1 MPSASVKPSLYPPLP
16 FHLIRA
22 FSFFS
27 MVIVGVILAVFIYHL
42 HEQNYKLPWVFL
54 VVCLNN

>member
-1 MPSASVKPSLYPPLP
+1 MRSASVKPSLYPPLP

-27 MVIVGVILAVFIYHL
+27 TVIVGVILAVFIYHL

-54 VVCLNN
+54 VVSLS